1 MFVSRKSNIF
11 NSFPSVN
18 PKAVMVIG
26 AVAMIVVLAG
36 RVIGLQAKRI
46 QELTKEKRDGDSAQ
60 ISAVQ

>member
-1 MFVSRKSNIF
+1 
-11 NSFPSVN
+11 
-18 PKAVMVIG
+18 MVIG